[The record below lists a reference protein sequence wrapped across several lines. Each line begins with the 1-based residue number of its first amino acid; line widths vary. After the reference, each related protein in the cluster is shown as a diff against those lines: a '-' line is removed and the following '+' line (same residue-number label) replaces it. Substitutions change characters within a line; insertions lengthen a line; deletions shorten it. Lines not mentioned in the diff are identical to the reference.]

1 MRRLH
6 QTPGLTLHSLA
17 GHYGHTRDLGS
28 KVLMAPRVQDRL
40 PAFRPPR
47 GKMNFTGGMQ
57 RSQIESCT
65 QPAYLF

>member
-1 MRRLH
+1 MRRIH
-6 QTPGLTLHSLA
+6 QTPELTLHSLA
-17 GHYGHTRDLGS
+17 DRYRHTRDLGW
-28 KVLMAPRVQDRL
+28 KVLMAPRVPVRL

-57 RSQIESCT
+57 RSQIGGST